1 MKRDM
6 DLVRAILFALE
17 ELPFDGG
24 PLELKIEGHSPE
36 EITYHVMLLDEAGLI
51 KAFDFSGDEFTDW
64 RPSHITWAGHEFLNA
79 ARDSGRW
86 NKAKALVKE
95 KGGGIVFEVLKQ
107 VLLDQFKSHVLASG
121 TATS

>member
-1 MKRDM
+1 LPSKT
-6 DLVRAILFALE
+6 
-17 ELPFDGG
+17 PFDGG
-24 PLELKIEGHSPE
+24 PLELEIEGRSPE

-51 KAFDFSGDEFTDW
+51 KAFNFSGDQFTDW

-95 KGGGIVFEVLKQ
+95 NGGGDCL
-107 VLLDQFKSHVLASG
+107 
-121 TATS
+121 

>member
-17 ELPFDGG
+17 EAPFDGG
-24 PLELKIEGHSPE
+24 PHQLRLEGHPPE
-36 EITYHVMLLDEAGLI
+36 EIAYHVMLLDEAGLI

-79 ARDSGRW
+79 ARDNGRW
-86 NKAKALVKE
+86 NKAKSLVKE
-95 KGGGIVFEVLKQ
+95 KGGGLVFEVLKQ
-107 VLLDQFKSHVLASG
+107 VLLDQFKSQVLG
-121 TATS
+121 TTS